1 LAEVLQILATN
12 NTFIKRSKYSS
23 AQPQLEYLGHIIGAH
38 GVASDPTK
46 IKAVQQWPTPSNV
59 KQVKSFLGGW
69 LDIIG
74 SSSNNMELLV
84 GPYLTY

>member
-1 LAEVLQILATN
+1 
-12 NTFIKRSKYSS
+12 
-23 AQPQLEYLGHIIGAH
+23 
-38 GVASDPTK
+38 VASDPTK